1 MAWSSFLPSWLRPK
15 SAQERRLD
23 DAYRTIDAAL
33 PVPDARREPAMP
45 TAPRPAPSPLAQDA
59 PIMGHGTHLMIPLAG
74 PAGMTLE
81 QRQTMAE
88 SALRG
93 REVSEVLRAHGL
105 RAEAAGL
112 AARPVHD
119 RAAALGL
126 PPGEAPWMLTVVLK
140 SAGNGNPTY
149 STHPRFR
156 QAVGQLYEAAAD
168 GLQRATGRPVRHDHR
183 LFEMLSNKGPAPM
196 RLDDQQKT
204 DAALRATLT
213 LVRTLEGTGR
223 PLPAGAV
230 ALADQI
236 AIYYGDATIDP
247 RSGRAMP
254 PEEKAAVAIASDARR
269 DFLERA
275 RLVVRDARALGAADP
290 QMDTAVSAL
299 ETAGKDTQP
308 LQRRAAAAVR

>member
-23 DAYRTIDAAL
+23 DTYRTIDAAL
-33 PVPDARREPAMP
+33 PADARREPAMP
-45 TAPRPAPSPLAQDA
+45 TAPRPAPSPLAQDT
-59 PIMGHGTHLMIPLAG
+59 PVMGRGTYLVIPLAG

-81 QRQTMAE
+81 QRQMMAE

-105 RAEAAGL
+105 RAEAVGL

-126 PPGEAPWMLTVVLK
+126 PPGEAPWMLTIILK
-140 SAGNGNPTY
+140 NEGNGNPSYNTY
-149 STHPRFR
+149 PRFR
-156 QAVGQLYEAAAD
+156 QAVSDLYEAAAN
-168 GLQRATGRPVRHDHR
+168 GLQRATGRPVRYDHR
-183 LFEMLSNKGPAPM
+183 LFEMLNNKDPAPM
-196 RLDDQQKT
+196 RLDEQQKA

-223 PLPAGAV
+223 PIPVNAAV
-230 ALADQI
+230 LANQI

-247 RSGRAMP
+247 SSGRATP
-254 PEEKAAVAIASDARR
+254 PKEKAVALASDARR
-269 DFLERA
+269 DLLDRA
-275 RLVVRDARALGAADP
+275 CLVVRDARALGVTDP
-290 QMDTAVSAL
+290 QMDAAIAAL
-299 ETAGKDTQP
+299 ETAGKDMQS